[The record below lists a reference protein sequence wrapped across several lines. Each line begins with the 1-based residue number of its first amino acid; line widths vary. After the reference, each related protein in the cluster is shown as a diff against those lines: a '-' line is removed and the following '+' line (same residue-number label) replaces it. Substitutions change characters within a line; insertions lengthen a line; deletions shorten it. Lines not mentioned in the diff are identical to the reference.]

1 MMQCV
6 SGSKR
11 KEKRTGFLQV
21 HDSISFYLSPCGDVF
36 VFGVKHMG
44 YKYNVASTIC
54 KGHQRLIIC
63 QEQMS
68 VISLASCKKMAIM
81 CPDNDVFCHKNRIL
95 SSFVINLFQPTLLHK
110 LGMAFNFLIQK

>member
-81 CPDNDVFCHKNRIL
+81 CPDNDVFCHKNI
-95 SSFVINLFQPTLLHK
+95 
-110 LGMAFNFLIQK
+110 